1 MFCENCGA
9 QIPDTAKFCRFCGAS
24 QTPVSGAA
32 VSAPVSVSGQA
43 SGSGKNTEKQ
53 SLIDYLGAL
62 HTAEMGIIHS
72 DELIKLLDAQKA
84 DYVRYHRAIWRA
96 ASFNEL
102 MPVRRDYIA
111 EAQKEVDYRKKSISE
126 FQDPKRYAPINNS
139 WSAKIANLAVRMQFS
154 SYDKKEVIY
163 QKEALEDAKRRMQ
176 EAPAAQRKEDQRVAA
191 EMVAYNRRKQAFEAH
206 EALRKAAWDEEEKAV
221 CKSFDES
228 RQYIAVKRNDFA
240 ARRDALYA
248 EERLFEQFRDPVA
261 EYQLRQYLRM
271 GLVDRLE
278 GPQGG
283 YSFYLDELNARRIC
297 GSIDELRK
305 SMESRMDTMIEQ
317 MGELVQSLRY
327 ANRQLEGLRGGILAC
342 CTAIED
348 GFTRIDR
355 NMDKSASR
363 MTAQL
368 REEITNQ
375 ARPIREAVQRSE
387 YNLYLDSMRKE
398 LDNYQYGR
406 LREPPI
412 STATEI
418 GPNFF

>member
-32 VSAPVSVSGQA
+32 ISAPVSVSGQA
-43 SGSGKNTEKQ
+43 SGSGQNTEKQ

-62 HTAEMGIIHS
+62 HTAEMGVIHAES
-72 DELIKLLDAQKA
+72 LMRHLDAQKA
-84 DYVRYHRAIWRA
+84 DYVRTHRANWRA
-96 ASFNEL
+96 ESYCEPL
-102 MPVRRDYIA
+102 PVRRDIIA
-111 EAQKEVDYRKKSISE
+111 EWQEHLDFAQRNLDFWRNLHNTSGENI
-126 FQDPKRYAPINNS
+126 
-139 WSAKIANLAVRMQFS
+139 SAKMATLYSRVENRS
-154 SYDKKEVIY
+154 RDKEMKRRAQQE
-163 QKEALEDAKRRMQ
+163 LEDAKRRMQ

-191 EMVAYNRRKQAFEAH
+191 EMVAYNRRKQAFETH

-283 YSFYLDELNARRIC
+283 YSFYLDELNAKRIC

-317 MGELVQSLRY
+317 MGELVQNLRY

-387 YNLYLDSMRKE
+387 YNLYLDSMRRE